1 MFQGGIAMSSLAKG
15 MVLSTL
21 VVWLTACASTTITES
36 WKDPSVERIAFKKVL
51 AMAIFAD
58 ATLRHIAEDEMVRQ
72 MPDVEAVPSYTIL
85 SEADSQ
91 DLEKAKAKITAAGF
105 DGVVT
110 MRLVKSEQQ
119 VTPIPGAYPTAY
131 PWFWGYYGYAWPT
144 AYDPGFVRADTI
156 VQVETKVYSL
166 KDDRLV
172 WTGLSETFN
181 PRDAQDLVR
190 GVAQAVAADLRK
202 QGIIV

>member
-1 MFQGGIAMSSLAKG
+1 MSSLAKG
-15 MVLSTL
+15 IVLLML
-21 VVWLTACASTTITES
+21 VVWLAACASTTITES
-36 WKDPSVERIAFKKVL
+36 WKDPGVGRIEFKKVL
-51 AMAIFAD
+51 AMAISAD
-58 ATLRHIAEDEMVRQ
+58 TTLRHIAEDEMVRQ
-72 MPDVEAVPSYTIL
+72 MPGVEAVASYTIL
-85 SEADSQ
+85 TEEDSQ
-91 DLEKAKAKITAAGF
+91 DLEKAKAKVTAAGF

-144 AYDPGFVRADTI
+144 VYDPGYLRTDTI

-190 GVAQAVAADLRK
+190 GVAQAVATDLRK
-202 QGIIV
+202 QGLIA